1 MFLFKKTALLLAIFY
16 LFFFVTALADT
27 DQEVNGGKETVPDIR
42 EQHVLLVGFD
52 PNFPPYQFEKDG
64 EYTGFNID
72 FMNKVAK
79 HSGFRVKYIPMNV
92 EKSIEALQKQEID
105 IILGVPFTGDLSERV
120 EFSERYI
127 VSAAGVLVPKNSPV
141 QSVTDLQEQRIA
153 IQYRT
158 PEYDFLRNI
167 RDIHYH
173 SAHQPKTAINILFKE
188 RADAFVGNYITAKYF
203 LEENGLEDKYQL
215 INTHLLPLEYS
226 FAVQKGNY
234 SLLHQ
239 LNLGIRQIKLTESYS
254 DIYHKWFENFE
265 SPLSEKLKKI
275 REFLIFIVIF
285 AIVVFLV
292 VYKWNRELEKE
303 VALKTHD
310 LQMMNESLKRQIQKT
325 KNSDQLKE
333 QILESSARGV
343 ITFSLYGYITSI
355 NRMAMNMLGV
365 EQKPTGRHMNEFSF
379 LSKMLKGRK
388 HAVLGSGKNIMG
400 EELKTTSPSGAPAII
415 RYDIHPLYDID
426 QSISGVLLMFEDVT
440 VEKQLKDQLQEE
452 EKSRAL
458 IQLVAGIAHE
468 IRNPLTSIK
477 TFVQL
482 IPKKMENA
490 RFRNEIATLVPKE
503 IDRLNQLIEGLIHY
517 AKPVSKEKK
526 RFDIGPLLKN
536 VIRLFKQNMENKN
549 IKIEYDIVPN
559 LWIEADESQV
569 KQVLINL
576 FLNAIESMEH
586 VRREKTL
593 YVNALCLGDE
603 AVITIR
609 DKGEG
614 MTAEQAKKIFE
625 PFYTSKEHGTGLGLS
640 LSKQF
645 VIENNGS
652 LALESKLGEGS
663 TFILK
668 FPKKESR
675 HHEIVNH

>member
-1 MFLFKKTALLLAIFY
+1 
-16 LFFFVTALADT
+16 
-27 DQEVNGGKETVPDIR
+27 
-42 EQHVLLVGFD
+42 
-52 PNFPPYQFEKDG
+52 
-64 EYTGFNID
+64 
-72 FMNKVAK
+72 
-79 HSGFRVKYIPMNV
+79 
-92 EKSIEALQKQEID
+92 
-105 IILGVPFTGDLSERV
+105 
-120 EFSERYI
+120 
-127 VSAAGVLVPKNSPV
+127 
-141 QSVTDLQEQRIA
+141 
-153 IQYRT
+153 
-158 PEYDFLRNI
+158 
-167 RDIHYH
+167 
-173 SAHQPKTAINILFKE
+173 
-188 RADAFVGNYITAKYF
+188 
-203 LEENGLEDKYQL
+203 
-215 INTHLLPLEYS
+215 
-226 FAVQKGNY
+226 
-234 SLLHQ
+234 
-239 LNLGIRQIKLTESYS
+239 
-254 DIYHKWFENFE
+254 
-265 SPLSEKLKKI
+265 
-275 REFLIFIVIF
+275 
-285 AIVVFLV
+285 
-292 VYKWNRELEKE
+292 
-303 VALKTHD
+303 
-310 LQMMNESLKRQIQKT
+310 
-325 KNSDQLKE
+325 
-333 QILESSARGV
+333 
-343 ITFSLYGYITSI
+343 
-355 NRMAMNMLGV
+355 
-365 EQKPTGRHMNEFSF
+365 
-379 LSKMLKGRK
+379 
-388 HAVLGSGKNIMG
+388 
-400 EELKTTSPSGAPAII
+400 
-415 RYDIHPLYDID
+415 
-426 QSISGVLLMFEDVT
+426 
-440 VEKQLKDQLQEE
+440 
-452 EKSRAL
+452 
-458 IQLVAGIAHE
+458 
-468 IRNPLTSIK
+468 
-477 TFVQL
+477 
-482 IPKKMENA
+482 MENA